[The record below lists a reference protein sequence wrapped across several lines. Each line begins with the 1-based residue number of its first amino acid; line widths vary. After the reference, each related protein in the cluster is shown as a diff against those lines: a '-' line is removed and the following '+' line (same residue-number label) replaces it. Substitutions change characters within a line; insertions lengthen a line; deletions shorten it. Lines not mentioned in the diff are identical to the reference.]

1 MSLPSSLTYQAEPF
15 AAWHRQAIPHMQ
27 AHWREI
33 ALYQDRFPLNPDW
46 DRAIALEKSGQL
58 AAYTARDAGN
68 YMQGYAVFIIGPHA
82 HYRDCICANADL
94 FYLNPEFRQGT
105 AAVRFLRFCDAH
117 LAASHGVHRVIH
129 RVKAAHDWSPILEHM
144 GYAESERVFE
154 RLVN

>member
-1 MSLPSSLTYQAEPF
+1 MKALTYQAEPF

-33 ALYQDRFPLNPDW
+33 ALHQDRFPLNPDW
-46 DRAIALEKSGQL
+46 DRGIALERSGQL

-68 YMQGYAVFIIGPHA
+68 YLQGYAVFIVGPHV
-82 HYRDCICANADL
+82 HYRDCMLANADL
-94 FYLNPEFRQGT
+94 FYLNPDYRQGT

-117 LAASHGVHRVIH
+117 LAKHWKVHRVIH
-129 RVKAAHDWSPILEHM
+129 RVKSAHDWSPILAHM
-144 GYAESERVFE
+144 GYAETERIFE